1 MRLEFSPK
9 EANDK
14 KRYFF
19 RAPPEITRGGPPP
32 SLRENYS
39 GFFSFKGGGYP
50 QVPLICIA
58 KNLVKEERE
67 I

>member
-1 MRLEFSPK
+1 MRLEFSLK

-32 SLRENYS
+32 PLWANRPSNENTDDRKMKTQKCLKNS
-39 GFFSFKGGGYP
+39 G
-50 QVPLICIA
+50 
-58 KNLVKEERE
+58 R
-67 I
+67 